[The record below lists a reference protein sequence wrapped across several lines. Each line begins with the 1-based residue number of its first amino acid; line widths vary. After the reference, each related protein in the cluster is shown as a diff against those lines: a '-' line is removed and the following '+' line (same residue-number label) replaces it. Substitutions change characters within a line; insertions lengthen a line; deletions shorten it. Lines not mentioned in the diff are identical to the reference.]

1 MTNGKPVEPTPYVVR
16 SNRPAGATGGV
27 PSDVSDFRNASQG
40 LIARPDVPRIPA
52 RDGKTVAWDFG
63 RFDFLRDEE
72 EIPPSVNARVWRQ
85 GRMNAM
91 AGLYLVTRAEDGGV
105 YQVRGYDLANM
116 TIVEGRTGLIVIDP
130 LGSYETAQYALRL
143 YRATT
148 DDQRP
153 VKAIVYTASCV
164 DHFGGSRGLFAD
176 PADQADQAAGQQ
188 AGHEDTVPDDLAVYA
203 PDGFLDDAVRRHVVE
218 GLATACLVDHTY
230 GTRLEAGP
238 YGLIDSG
245 PGLTVSAGEAT
256 LVPPTHQLSGEVE
269 ADGVRLVLQPAA
281 GLQSPAEM
289 NVYLPDRKLLYLT
302 APGLLGG
309 LGDVRARHL
318 DETLK
323 AFGGV
328 AEIVAGAYEWPGWG
342 DKAVSARLA
351 ARRDAWVRRQTQP
364 SNQPFHA
371 AGYVGTATQAARQT
385 WLRLLGHECVAA
397 TDAVAPTPASA
408 TTAKRYVV
416 ALGGAEAVLT
426 AAREEY
432 DAETPRYER
441 VVELLDHVVAAAC
454 DPTTVSPTVLEAATS
469 LQALALTQL
478 GYLAEYGPLRNV
490 YLTAARDL
498 RSVPQPP
505 GARPVVGDLVRYA
518 NPAQYFAAVAARLDG
533 PRAAELRD
541 PVVLLWHFTNTGQS
555 GVTVLRD
562 GVLVYTDTRGDTMPP
577 GVDKPQ
583 ATITLTRETLDQLLA
598 PGPDFAANFD
608 AAVRAGRVQI
618 DDRGPADA
626 VFGYLLPTIAAV
638 N

>member
-1 MTNGKPVEPTPYVVR
+1 MTNGAHHPVEPTPFVVH
-16 SNRPAGATGGV
+16 SNRPAVQGV
-27 PSDVSDFRNASQG
+27 PSDVSEFRNCSQG
-40 LIARPDVPRIPA
+40 LIARPDVRMIPA
-52 RDGKTVAWDFG
+52 RDGGTAWDFG
-63 RFDFLRDEE
+63 RFDFLRDED

-85 GRMNAM
+85 GRMNAL
-91 AGLYLVTRAEDGGV
+91 AGLYLVTRAADDDDGGGV
-105 YQVRGYDLANM
+105 HQVRGYDLANM

-148 DDQRP
+148 DDRRP

-164 DHFGGSRGLFAD
+164 DHFGGSRGLFAERGD
-176 PADQADQAAGQQ
+176 A
-188 AGHEDTVPDDLAVYA
+188 VPDDLAVYA

-256 LVPPTHQLSGEVE
+256 LVPPTHQISGEVE

-289 NVYLPDRKLLYLT
+289 NVYLPDRKVLYLT

-318 DETLK
+318 DEALK

-342 DKAVSARLA
+342 SKAVASRLA

-364 SNQPFHA
+364 SNQPFYA
-371 AGYVGTATQAARQT
+371 PGYVGTATQAARQT
-385 WLRLLGHECVAA
+385 WLRLLGHEFVAA
-397 TDAVAPTPASA
+397 TDAVAATPASA
-408 TTAKRYVV
+408 GTAKRYVV
-416 ALGGAEAVLT
+416 ALGGAEVVLA

-432 DAETPRYER
+432 DAKTPRYER

-454 DPTTVSPTVLEAATS
+454 DPTTVAPPVLDAATS

-478 GYLAEYGPLRNV
+478 GYLAEYGPLRNA

-498 RSVPQPP
+498 RP
-505 GARPVVGDLVRYA
+505 GPGPAGSRPVVADLVHYA
-518 NPAQYFAAVAARLDG
+518 GPAQYFAALAARLDG

-541 PVVLLWHFTNTGQS
+541 PVVLLWNFTNTGQW

-583 ATITLTRETLDQLLA
+583 ATIVLTRETLDRLLA
-598 PGPDFAANFD
+598 PGADFAANFD
-608 AAVRAGRVQI
+608 EAVRAGLVQI
-618 DDRGPADA
+618 DDRGPADT
-626 VFGYLLPTIAAV
+626 VFGYLLPAV
-638 N
+638 

>member
-1 MTNGKPVEPTPYVVR
+1 MTNGKQREPVEPTPFVVR
-16 SNRPAGATGGV
+16 SNRPAAQGV

-40 LIARPDVPRIPA
+40 LLAPPDLPVIPA
-52 RDGKTVAWDFG
+52 RDGKGYAWDFA
-63 RFDFLRDEE
+63 RFDFLREVE
-72 EIPPSVNARVWRQ
+72 EIPAAVNARVWRQ

-148 DDQRP
+148 DDRRP
-153 VKAIVYTASCV
+153 VRAIVYTASCV

-176 PADQADQAAGQQ
+176 DG
-188 AGHEDTVPDDLAVYA
+188 DTVPDDLAVYA

-256 LVPPTHQLSGEVE
+256 LIPPTHQLSGEVE

-289 NVYLPDRKLLYLT
+289 NVYLPDRKVLYLT

-323 AFGGV
+323 AFGGI

-351 ARRDAWVRRQTQP
+351 ARRDAWVRRQSQP
-364 SNQPFHA
+364 SNQPFYA
-371 AGYVGTATQAARQT
+371 PGYVGTATQAARQT
-385 WLRLLGHECVAA
+385 WLRLLGHEFVAA
-397 TDAVAPTPASA
+397 TDAVAATPASA
-408 TTAKRYVV
+408 ATAQRYVV
-416 ALGGAEAVLT
+416 ALGGAEAVLA

-432 DAETPRYER
+432 DAETPRYGR

-454 DPTTVSPTVLEAATS
+454 DRATVSAAVLEAATS

-478 GYLAEYGPLRNV
+478 GYLAEYGPLRNA

-498 RSVPQPP
+498 SPGPQPP
-505 GARPVVGDLVRYA
+505 GSRPVVADLVRHA

-577 GVDKPQ
+577 GVDKPH

-608 AAVRAGRVQI
+608 AAVRAGRVQT
-618 DDRGPADA
+618 DDRTAADT
-626 VFGYLLPTIAAV
+626 VFGYLLPGVQAV

>member
-1 MTNGKPVEPTPYVVR
+1 MTNGKQREPVEPTPFVVR
-16 SNRPAGATGGV
+16 SNRPAAQGV
-27 PSDVSDFRNASQG
+27 PSDGSDFRNASQG
-40 LIARPDVPRIPA
+40 LLAPPDVPVIPA
-52 RDGKTVAWDFG
+52 RDGNGDAWDFG
-63 RFDFLRDEE
+63 RFDFLREAD

-85 GRMNAM
+85 GRMNAT
-91 AGLYLVTRAEDGGV
+91 AGLYLVTRAEAGGV

-148 DDQRP
+148 DDHRP
-153 VKAIVYTASCV
+153 VKAIVYTASCA

-176 PADQADQAAGQQ
+176 RGDA
-188 AGHEDTVPDDLAVYA
+188 VPDDLDVYA

-238 YGLIDSG
+238 YGLVDSG

-256 LVPPTHQLSGEVE
+256 LVAPTHQLSGEVE
-269 ADGVRLVLQPAA
+269 ADGVRLVLQPAE

-289 NVYLPDRKLLYLT
+289 NVYLPDRKVLYLT

-318 DETLK
+318 DAALR
-323 AFGGV
+323 AFGGS

-342 DKAVSARLA
+342 EKAVSARLA
-351 ARRDAWVRRQTQP
+351 ARRDAWVRRQSQP
-364 SNQPFHA
+364 SNQPFYA
-371 AGYVGTATQAARQT
+371 PGYVGTATQAARQT
-385 WLRLLGHECVAA
+385 WLRLLGHEFVAA
-397 TDAVAPTPASA
+397 TDAVAATPASA
-408 TTAKRYVV
+408 ATARRYVV
-416 ALGGAEAVLT
+416 ALGGAEAVLA

-432 DAETPRYER
+432 DAGTPRYGR

-454 DPTTVSPTVLEAATS
+454 DRATVSAPVLEAATS

-478 GYLAEYGPLRNV
+478 GYLAEYGPLRNA

-498 RSVPQPP
+498 RPGPLPP
-505 GARPVVGDLVRYA
+505 GSRPVVADLVRYA
-518 NPAQYFAAVAARLDG
+518 NPAQYFAALAARLDG
-533 PRAAELRD
+533 PRAAELRH

-608 AAVRAGRVQI
+608 AAVRADRVRI
-618 DDRGPADA
+618 DDRTAADT
-626 VFGYLLPTIAAV
+626 VFGYLLPAVPAV

>member
-1 MTNGKPVEPTPYVVR
+1 MTNGRNAAARPEPVEPTPFVVR
-16 SNRPAGATGGV
+16 SNRPAVQGV
-27 PSDVSDFRNASQG
+27 PSDVSDFRNAQQG
-40 LIARPDVPRIPA
+40 LIARPDMPVIPA
-52 RDGKTVAWDFG
+52 RDGEGVAWDFG
-63 RFDFLRDEE
+63 RFEFLSDED

-148 DDQRP
+148 EDQRP

-164 DHFGGSRGLFAD
+164 DHFGGSRGLFAERGD
-176 PADQADQAAGQQ
+176 A
-188 AGHEDTVPDDLAVYA
+188 VPEDLAVYA

-256 LVPPTHQLSGEVE
+256 LIPPTHQLSGEVE

-289 NVYLPDRKLLYLT
+289 NVYLPDRKVLYLT

-351 ARRDAWVRRQTQP
+351 ARRDAWVRRQSQP
-364 SNQPFHA
+364 SNRPFYA

-385 WLRLLGHECVAA
+385 WLRLLGHEFVAA
-397 TDAVAPTPASA
+397 TDAVAATPASA

-416 ALGGAEAVLT
+416 ALGGAEAVLA

-454 DPTTVSPTVLEAATS
+454 DPATVSPAVLEAATS

-478 GYLAEYGPLRNV
+478 GYLAEYGPLRNA

-498 RSVPQPP
+498 RPGPQPP
-505 GARPVVGDLVRYA
+505 GSRPVVADLVRHA

-533 PRAAELRD
+533 PSAAELRD
-541 PVVLLWHFTNTGQS
+541 PIVLLWMFTNTGQS

-583 ATITLTRETLDQLLA
+583 ATITLTRDVLDQLLA

-608 AAVRAGRVQI
+608 AAVRAGRVQV
-618 DDRGPADA
+618 DDRAAADT
-626 VFGYLLPTIAAV
+626 VFGYLLPAIPAV